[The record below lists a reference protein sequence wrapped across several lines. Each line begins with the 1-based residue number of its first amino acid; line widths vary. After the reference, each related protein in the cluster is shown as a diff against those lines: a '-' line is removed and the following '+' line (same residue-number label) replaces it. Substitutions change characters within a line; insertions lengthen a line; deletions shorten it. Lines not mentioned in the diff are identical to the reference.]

1 MLLSLHIENVAV
13 IKSIDFNFS
22 EGFMVLTGETGAGKS
37 IVIDSINL
45 LLGAKAERELIRSGE
60 SQAMVSGLFGDLS
73 EKTVSGLR
81 ELGIDIPED
90 GEILLQR
97 TINQDGKSRA
107 MINGRSISLSVL
119 KSITP
124 LLVSIHGQT
133 DTASLQDSKNHL
145 DLLDTYADLKDLKAE
160 YQTSYFALE
169 KIRKEIGEV
178 NEKLTE
184 SERLKEILEYQIKD
198 IESAALKEDEE
209 EILVEKRGKLKNSE
223 KITKNSEF
231 VYKALKGSEKGS
243 VSYLLD
249 RSMAALNQI
258 SDVVPAFSEYSDRL
272 RECLYQVEDIAEEVY
287 AVLDDIDGD
296 PTTTLNKIESRLD
309 RISKLERKYGA
320 TIKDVLA
327 FCAKAKGELETL
339 ENSDGVLK
347 ALHQK
352 EKIAYKE
359 ALALAK
365 RLHDER
371 SKAAKT
377 LEESVKDTLE
387 FLDMPKVVFF
397 VSLKEMIKGEERLL
411 NRDGGD
417 SIEFYISANRGAD
430 PQPLAKIAS
439 GGELSRIM
447 LALKS
452 VISDKDG
459 IPTVIYDEIDAGVS
473 GKTARKI
480 GIKMLSLSKSTQL
493 FCVTHSAQIASL
505 ADMHFLISKGD
516 VNGETETGVRILD
529 DEGRIAELSRIL
541 GGINIT
547 TSQRAAAEDM
557 LRERETYQNSQCKST
572 NT

>member
-1 MLLSLHIENVAV
+1 MLLSLHIENIAV
-13 IKSIDFNFS
+13 IKNIDFNFS

-45 LLGAKAERELIRSGE
+45 LLGAKAERELIRSGQT
-60 SQAMVSGLFGDLS
+60 QAMVSGLFGDLS
-73 EKTVSGLR
+73 EKTVNGLK

-97 TINQDGKSRA
+97 TVNQDGKSRA

-119 KSITP
+119 KNITP
-124 LLVSIHGQT
+124 LLVSVHGQT

-145 DLLDTYADLKDLKAE
+145 ELLDTYADLKDLKSE
-160 YQTSYFALE
+160 YQSAYFTLD
-169 KIRKEIGEV
+169 KIRKEIHEV
-178 NEKLTE
+178 NEKLAE

-198 IESAALKEDEE
+198 IESASLKEDEE

-243 VSYLLD
+243 VAYLLD
-249 RSMAALNQI
+249 RSMSALNQI

-296 PTTTLNKIESRLD
+296 PTVTLNKIESRLD
-309 RISKLERKYGA
+309 KISKLERKYGA

-327 FCAKAKGELETL
+327 FCAKAKSELETL
-339 ENSDGVLK
+339 QNSDGVLK
-347 ALHQK
+347 SLHQK
-352 EKIAYKE
+352 EKVAYKE

-371 SKAAKT
+371 LKAAKT

-397 VSLKEMIKGEERLL
+397 VSLKEMTKGEERLL

-417 SIEFYISANRGAD
+417 EIEFYISANRGAD

-529 DEGRIAELSRIL
+529 EEGRINELSRIL

-557 LRERETYQNSQCKST
+557 LRERETYL

>member
-45 LLGAKAERELIRSGE
+45 LLGAKAERELIRSGQ

-73 EKTVSGLR
+73 EKTVNGLQ
-81 ELGIDIPED
+81 ELGIDIPDD

-97 TINQDGKSRA
+97 TISQDGKSRA

-124 LLVSIHGQT
+124 LLVSVHGQT

-145 DLLDTYADLKDLKAE
+145 ELLDTYADLKELKSE

-169 KIRKEIGEV
+169 KIRMEISEV
-178 NEKLTE
+178 NEKLAE

-209 EILVEKRGKLKNSE
+209 ELLIEKRSKLKNSE

-243 VSYLLD
+243 VAYLLD
-249 RSMAALNQI
+249 RSMSALNQI

-272 RECLYQVEDIAEEVY
+272 RDCLYQVEDIAEEVY

-296 PTTTLNKIESRLD
+296 PTVTLNKIESRLD

-320 TIKDVLA
+320 TIKDVLV
-327 FCAKAKGELETL
+327 FCDKAKSELETL

-347 ALHQK
+347 SLHQK
-352 EKIAYKE
+352 EKVAYRE

-371 SKAAKT
+371 ARVAKT
-377 LEESVKDTLE
+377 LEESVKETLE

-397 VSLKEMIKGEERLL
+397 VSLKEMTKGEERLL

-417 SIEFYISANRGAD
+417 VIEFYISANRGVD

-516 VNGETETGVRILD
+516 INGETETGVRILD
-529 DEGRIAELSRIL
+529 KEGRIAELSRIL

-557 LRERETYQNSQCKST
+557 LRERASYQNT
-572 NT
+572 